1 LQKRL
6 IIYAR
11 RYSSA
16 HSLGS
21 KHSNLQICAAPLASN
36 DGLAI
41 VRARPDTGLHQR
53 PPSKKGRRHGF
64 LHVSHACWGL
74 AQTLPFMQSITA
86 PTPLDFVAT
95 PPSAA
100 VKLHVLRVRVH
111 ASAWAHVG
119 ARACAGER
127 SVRARLRAW
136 VDVRVCL
143 HACAWAW
150 AWARACV
157 YAGAACHMHCKSIV
171 LT

>member
-1 LQKRL
+1 MQKWL

-41 VRARPDTGLHQR
+41 VRRRPDTGLHPR
-53 PPSKKGRRHGF
+53 PPSKKGRHHGF

-95 PPSAA
+95 PPNAA
-100 VKLHVLRVRVH
+100 VKLHVCASLCACVRGAVRVKEVCARICGCGWMCACVCKRGRGRGRGREH
-111 ASAWAHVG
+111 ASM
-119 ARACAGER
+119 RE
-127 SVRARLRAW
+127 
-136 VDVRVCL
+136 L
-143 HACAWAW
+143 HATCTA
-150 AWARACV
+150 
-157 YAGAACHMHCKSIV
+157 S
-171 LT
+171 L